1 MACKSGPGP
10 APRRA
15 AVPQR
20 AAWKRPEIKR
30 YIVVCLKVFCG
41 VVLALAVVLPTFLNA
56 RDERWALFQLMMY
69 SLLVGLIVYL
79 TSRWD

>member
-20 AAWKRPEIKR
+20 AARTDIKR
-30 YIVVCLKVFCG
+30 YVVVCLKVFCG
-41 VVLALAVVLPTFLNA
+41 IVLTLAVVLPTFLNA

-79 TSRWD
+79 TSRLC